1 MAVQQLLSHLKMSLK
16 NSKNTV
22 LTLIFAVV
30 ILKLSSLYWSVNVD
44 DGNWEQFKTEHKCL
58 LLTSKTGTQRL
69 SWQCDDG
76 KVYYRWRQQR

>member
-44 DGNWEQFKTEHKCL
+44 DGNWEQFKAEHKCL